1 MGRCVNFSSD
11 VPAVSASVSCMD
23 IGHFDDSIDEV
34 NASDVAFW
42 HYDVVDG
49 HFNRCFILGDLLY
62 PHLRKMSPLP
72 IEVHLAVE
80 EPEHY
85 IDIFS
90 RYELDYVAV
99 HAEAMKS
106 PERAFQKIRALG
118 AQPVLSY
125 RAETAPGDDF
135 EDLAKECAWVL
146 KLTVNPGF
154 SGQKIQDAAVGHIR
168 EMRDRLVRSGSDIR
182 IQADGNVNPETI
194 HALYDAGAMIFTGG
208 TSGLFRKEQSVQENL
223 RCLMQAAQI
232 KDIV

>member
-1 MGRCVNFSSD
+1 MRKRDVTVGRSVKFTD
-11 VPAVSASVSCMD
+11 HALAVSASVSCMD

-62 PHLRKMSPLP
+62 PHLRKMSLLP

-106 PERAFQKIRALG
+106 PERAFQKIRVLG

-125 RAETAPGDDF
+125 RRRHPGMTLRILQRSALGCSNSQSIRASRGKRSKMLRSDTS
-135 EDLAKECAWVL
+135 ERCVIGLCGPAAIS
-146 KLTVNPGF
+146 GF
-154 SGQKIQDAAVGHIR
+154 R
-168 EMRDRLVRSGSDIR
+168 RM
-182 IQADGNVNPETI
+182 
-194 HALYDAGAMIFTGG
+194 AM
-208 TSGLFRKEQSVQENL
+208 
-223 RCLMQAAQI
+223 
-232 KDIV
+232 